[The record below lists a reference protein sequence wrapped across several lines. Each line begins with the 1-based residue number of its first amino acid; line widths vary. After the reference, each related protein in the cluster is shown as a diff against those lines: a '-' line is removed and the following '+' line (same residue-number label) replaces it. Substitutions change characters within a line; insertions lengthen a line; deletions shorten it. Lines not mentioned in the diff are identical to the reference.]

1 MLSKALNHLF
11 RLSRTQKRL
20 IQLAV
25 DTFLIAASFFVAMFL
40 RLDSWS
46 FLSNPKVWWVV
57 PVVIPVSLFVFMRLG
72 FYRAFIR
79 YMSMQAAVVIGT
91 GVLVSMLVMIVV
103 NYILLLPVPRSVP
116 FIYAMM
122 AMLTV
127 GGIRMLLRG
136 LHHRGQLRYKTRV
149 LVYGAGSAGRQLVVS
164 LRNGNEYE
172 PVALIDDRTALQ
184 RSSILG
190 LKIYSHNAI
199 QRLIAS
205 HGVEKLLLALPSA
218 SRARRR
224 EILDSLDGLTIPVQT
239 VPGIADVVE
248 GRASINDI
256 RDVAVEDLLGRDPV
270 PPDATLIGANITH
283 KVVLVTGAGGSIG
296 SELCRQILRQRP
308 ARLLLLEISEY
319 NLYAIEQDL
328 LRIAEAE
335 GFTEVPV
342 HALLGS
348 VQHPERLRGVM
359 AHFQVQTIYHAA
371 AYKHVP
377 MVEHNVAEGLFNNAL
392 GTLHCAQAAVASGV
406 TDFVLV
412 STDKAV
418 RPTNVM
424 GASKRLAEL
433 VCQAKAT
440 SQSTTRFCMVRFGN
454 VLGSSGS
461 VVPLFRRQIAA
472 GGPITVTHPDITR
485 YFMTIP
491 EAALL
496 VMQAGA
502 MAKGGDVFVLDM
514 GEPVKIASLASKM
527 VRLSG
532 LEPFY
537 LPRDESEPI
546 PTGDIEIRFTGLRP
560 GEKLY
565 EELLIGERVEKTSH
579 PRIMTA
585 QEVSLPVDVIN
596 SLLDQLIVA
605 CQAGDHQQLQK
616 LLCDA
621 PLGYAPNDRLIDH
634 LWLSPKRGKSLPH
647 AEITAPVTLSTNQQ
661 GVEKDNAK
669 TELSMQAAQNVAN
682 SGT

>member
-11 RLSRTQKRL
+11 RLSRTQKRF

-25 DTFLIAASFFVAMFL
+25 DTFLIAASFFIAMFL

-46 FLSNPKVWWVV
+46 FLSNPKVWWVI
-57 PVVIPVSLFVFMRLG
+57 PVVLPVSLFVFMRLG

-172 PVALIDDRTALQ
+172 PVAFIDDRAALQ

-190 LKIYSHNAI
+190 LKIYSHTAI
-199 QRLIAS
+199 QRLITS

-270 PPDATLIGANITH
+270 PPDAALIGANITH

-328 LRIAEAE
+328 LRIAETE

-348 VQHPERLRGVM
+348 VQHPDRLRGVM
-359 AHFQVQTIYHAA
+359 THFQVQTIYHAA

-392 GTLHCAQAAVASGV
+392 GTLHCAQAAVACGV

-433 VCQAKAT
+433 VCQAKTT

-514 GEPVKIASLASKM
+514 GEPVKIANLASKM

-596 SLLDQLIVA
+596 SLLDQLTVA

-634 LWLSPKRGKSLPH
+634 LWLSPKSGKAVPN
-647 AEITAPVTLSTNQQ
+647 AETTAPVSLSVDKQDVEIDAKNDL
-661 GVEKDNAK
+661 GV
-669 TELSMQAAQNVAN
+669 QPAQNVAI
-682 SGT
+682 

>member
-1 MLSKALNHLF
+1 
-11 RLSRTQKRL
+11 
-20 IQLAV
+20 
-25 DTFLIAASFFVAMFL
+25 
-40 RLDSWS
+40 
-46 FLSNPKVWWVV
+46 
-57 PVVIPVSLFVFMRLG
+57 
-72 FYRAFIR
+72 
-79 YMSMQAAVVIGT
+79 
-91 GVLVSMLVMIVV
+91 
-103 NYILLLPVPRSVP
+103 
-116 FIYAMM
+116 
-122 AMLTV
+122 
-127 GGIRMLLRG
+127 
-136 LHHRGQLRYKTRV
+136 
-149 LVYGAGSAGRQLVVS
+149 
-164 LRNGNEYE
+164 
-172 PVALIDDRTALQ
+172 
-184 RSSILG
+184 
-190 LKIYSHNAI
+190 
-199 QRLIAS
+199 
-205 HGVEKLLLALPSA
+205 
-218 SRARRR
+218 
-224 EILDSLDGLTIPVQT
+224 
-239 VPGIADVVE
+239 
-248 GRASINDI
+248 
-256 RDVAVEDLLGRDPV
+256 
-270 PPDATLIGANITH
+270 
-283 KVVLVTGAGGSIG
+283 
-296 SELCRQILRQRP
+296 
-308 ARLLLLEISEY
+308 
-319 NLYAIEQDL
+319 
-328 LRIAEAE
+328 
-335 GFTEVPV
+335 
-342 HALLGS
+342 
-348 VQHPERLRGVM
+348 
-359 AHFQVQTIYHAA
+359 
-371 AYKHVP
+371 

-412 STDKAV
+412 STDKAG